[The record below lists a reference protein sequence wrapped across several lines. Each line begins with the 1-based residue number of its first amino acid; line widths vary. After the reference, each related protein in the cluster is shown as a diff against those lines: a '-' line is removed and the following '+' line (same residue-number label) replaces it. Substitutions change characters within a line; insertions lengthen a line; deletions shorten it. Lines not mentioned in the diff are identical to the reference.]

1 MPSGKFHDAITCVLT
16 IPIFAVSSLV
26 SPNLLA
32 STVVTAAFLFGGL
45 MFGPDLDTLSRP
57 YTRWGPVRP
66 IWLPYRHFF
75 PHRSRFSHGLLFGAL
90 FRVIYFLG
98 VATLIFLIGITLYRM
113 ASTGGVPGYAEI
125 RNFWSPIGIALRSHL
140 GNEILVIV
148 FIGLWAGAASHTFT
162 DMAGS
167 FIKTGRSGKFF

>member
-1 MPSGKFHDAITCVLT
+1 MPSGKFHDALTFVLA
-16 IPIFAVSSLV
+16 IPVFAGSILATA
-26 SPNLLA
+26 NLLA

-45 MFGPDLDTLSRP
+45 MFGPDLDTVSRP
-57 YTRWGPVRP
+57 YTRWGPVRT

-98 VATLIFLIGITLYRM
+98 VATLIFLLGMTLYGM
-113 ASTGGVPGYAEI
+113 ASTGGFPGYAEI
-125 RNFWSPIGIALRSHL
+125 LSFWSPVGSVLRFHL
-140 GNEILVIV
+140 GNEILVII
-148 FIGLWAGAASHTFT
+148 FIGLWTGAASHTFT